1 MKIVIL
7 LLHMEI
13 KLLDK
18 YSALIKG
25 KKETILINPSK
36 ELLEK
41 DKISR
46 IVIFTKNDENL
57 SNFLGEKII
66 VAGAG
71 EYEIGGVEIW
81 GSDVENNKTI
91 YNIKIDGVSLMMLG
105 ELIEPLNDK
114 KIEKIQGVDVL
125 IAPTI
130 IDNKTSFKL
139 IKDWAKK
146 WGVNYLIP
154 TGDENDL
161 KAFLDEADEEGIE
174 PIDSLKVEVENLPDG
189 LELRLLKIV

>member
-1 MKIVIL
+1 MVIL

-25 KKETILINPSK
+25 KKESILINPSND
-36 ELLEK
+36 LLEK

-46 IVIFTKNDENL
+46 IVIFTDNNL
-57 SNFLGEKII
+57 NISNFLGDKIV

-81 GSDVENNKTI
+81 GSDVESNKTI
-91 YNIKIDGVSLMMLG
+91 YDIKVDGISVLILG
-105 ELIEPLNDK
+105 ELNESLSDK
-114 KIEKIQGVDVL
+114 KIEKFQGIDVL
-125 IAPTI
+125 LAPTAI
-130 IDNKTSFKL
+130 GGKVNFKL
-139 IKDWAKK
+139 IKDWSKK

-154 TGDENDL
+154 VGDKENL
-161 KAFLDEADEEGIE
+161 KGFLDEADEEGIE
-174 PIDSLKVEVENLPDG
+174 AIESLKVDKENLPDG
-189 LELRLLKIV
+189 LELKLLKIV